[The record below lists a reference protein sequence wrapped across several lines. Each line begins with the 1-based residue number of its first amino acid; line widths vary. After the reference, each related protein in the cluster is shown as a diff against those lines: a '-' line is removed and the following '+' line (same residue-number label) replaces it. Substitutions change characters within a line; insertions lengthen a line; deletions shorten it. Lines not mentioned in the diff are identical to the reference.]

1 MKTALRLAFALT
13 LPLLAGCNSTPT
25 GAGNSPE
32 DEWASGADRAPDAQT
47 LHSMARLYAAQGR
60 DADAEI
66 ALRNLVTTT
75 PDFTPAYEELA
86 RLYVRRDQ
94 LDGAIV
100 ALTVGLE
107 HAPDDAVLNN
117 DLGVCHLLAKD
128 PVAAAAAFTRAAAL
142 APDDARPRGNL
153 ALSLALQGR
162 TDEALALWNQILPPG
177 EARRNLE
184 LARKGKLRPDT

>member
-1 MKTALRLAFALT
+1 MHAGLLLALA
-13 LPLLAGCNSTPT
+13 LLAGCATTDTSNTLPD
-25 GAGNSPE
+25 E
-32 DEWASGADRAPDAQT
+32 EWAQGADREPDAPT
-47 LHSMARLYAAQGR
+47 LHSMARLYASQGR

-66 ALRNLVTTT
+66 ALRNLVTTQ

-100 ALTVGLE
+100 ALSVGLE
-107 HAPDDAVLNN
+107 HAPDDPVLLN
-117 DLGVCHLLAKD
+117 DLGVCHLLRKD
-128 PVAAAAAFTRAAAL
+128 PQSAAQVFTRAAAM

-162 TDEALALWNQILPPG
+162 KDEALALWRQILPPA

-184 LARKGKLRPDT
+184 LALKSEIRPNL

>member
-1 MKTALRLAFALT
+1 VKTSLRLAFTLT
-13 LPLLAGCNSTPT
+13 LPLLAACMSTPT
-25 GAGNSPE
+25 EPGDAP
-32 DEWASGADRAPDAQT
+32 DEAWSDGADRAPDAQT

-66 ALRNLVTTT
+66 ALRSLVSNT

-107 HAPDDAVLNN
+107 HAPNDAVLHN

-128 PVAAAAAFTRAAAL
+128 PVSAAAAFIRAAAL

-162 TDEALALWNQILPPG
+162 LDEALALWQQILPPA
-177 EARRNLE
+177 EARKNLD
-184 LARKGKLRPDT
+184 LAVKGKLRPGV